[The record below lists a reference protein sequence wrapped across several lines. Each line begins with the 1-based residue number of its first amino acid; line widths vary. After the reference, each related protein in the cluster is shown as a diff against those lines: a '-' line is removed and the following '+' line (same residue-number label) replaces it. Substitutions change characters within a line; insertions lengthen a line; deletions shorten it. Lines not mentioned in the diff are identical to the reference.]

1 MITLQIVTIVLLG
14 MIGSAFFVYFKEEA
28 NLTLSL
34 NKGFMFGISQSSD
47 YFELENETDYS
58 YQVALGVLIIT
69 LNWTR
74 KNDK

>member
-1 MITLQIVTIVLLG
+1 
-14 MIGSAFFVYFKEEA
+14 
-28 NLTLSL
+28 
-34 NKGFMFGISQSSD
+34 MFGISQSSD

-74 KNDK
+74 KDDK